1 MKAVNLLPEK
11 HRPRQPSGGQ
21 GKGGY
26 VVLGVLG
33 AVLVGVLVYVLTLNS
48 INDSKSQIKEA
59 TAEAAKLNEEAN
71 SLGPYG
77 DFAKIK
83 SDRVTSV
90 MSLAQGRFDYERLV
104 RELAHVPPP
113 GARLRNAAA
122 TAAGAPTPAAPPA
135 AGPVNA
141 AATAAVGP
149 PTTAPATPAPPAA
162 GATGTSAPA
171 PPVVSGPTLK
181 LQGCARDQ
189 SQVAVTLVRLRELQG
204 ATDVSLDHSTRGED
218 NTSAAAA
225 APAGGSSGGGDA
237 SCGTTGGKPNY
248 SFQANVT
255 FAPATSAQ
263 PATAPNRLGGGA

>member
-11 HRPRQPSGGQ
+11 HRPRKSTAGQ
-21 GKGGY
+21 GKGGH

-33 AVLVGVLVYVLTLNS
+33 AVLVGLLVYVLTLNS
-48 INDSKSQIKEA
+48 INDSKSQIKQA
-59 TAEAAKLNEEAN
+59 TAEAARLNEEAN

-83 SDRVTSV
+83 SDRVKSV

-104 RELAHVPPP
+104 RELAHVLPPDVW
-113 GARLRNAAA
+113 LVNA
-122 TAAGAPTPAAPPA
+122 TASA
-135 AGPVNA
+135 AGD
-141 AATAAVGP
+141 
-149 PTTAPATPAPPAA
+149 PTSTGSSTTPAPPAA
-162 GATGTSAPA
+162 GSTGASAPA
-171 PPVVSGPTLK
+171 TPAASGPTLK

-218 NTSAAAA
+218 NNAA
-225 APAGGSSGGGDA
+225 APAVPSGGSSGGGDA
-237 SCGTTGGKPNY
+237 SCGTTAGKPNY

-255 FAPATSAQ
+255 FAPATPEQ